1 MMTEVMTC
9 DFQDKVIKGITVSLL
24 VYSERSQLPC
34 HVDTQVPKGLDPDG
48 KELGLFTNSQ

>member
-48 KELGLFTNSQ
+48 KELELFTNSQ